1 MSPNS
6 MPAPAASTPASPAS
20 ADLAVLRAAP
30 ARPAATAAQG
40 ADARDPAPPGKES
53 PAGGAEK
60 GTAGPN
66 ARAAVATPAGDATP
80 TNTASTFG
88 QTLAASMT
96 ASAAPAQPAA
106 ATPARSL
113 KGKSADTKP
122 ADAQTAASANPAN
135 QALIAAGLIPQSFS
149 PGAADAGAGS
159 AGDAQAQ
166 APAIAAAI
174 AAAISPA
181 ISPAIAPG
189 AAPAIAPGAA
199 ASPSVAQP
207 PVNMTVTG
215 ALKASEPEVLDL
227 PRGTAAPG
235 LDEDAPAAVA
245 ISAPTRAAL
254 QSALS
259 AAIRIQG
266 GPESGTSSNQTAGNG
281 NDLAGIGAALS
292 GAAASTGAAAQAP
305 PAAAP
310 QSAANVTVQVHT
322 EVGSSSWATELGTRL
337 HWMTGAGIGSASLRL
352 TPAELGPVEV
362 KISVHQNAA
371 SVWFSAAQPDTRTA
385 LEQALPRLKELFSA
399 QGMNLAQAGVS
410 DQSARSAPRE
420 REPHASG
427 ARAGAGRE
435 LAVTSIPSATR
446 AHQGLIDTYA

>member
-122 ADAQTAASANPAN
+122 ADAQTAASANRAN

-159 AGDAQAQ
+159 AGDGQAQ

-174 AAAISPA
+174 A
-181 ISPAIAPG
+181 PAIAPTI
-189 AAPAIAPGAA
+189 APTIAPGAA

-215 ALKASEPEVLDL
+215 ALKASEPDALEL

-235 LDEDAPAAVA
+235 PDEDAPAAAA
-245 ISAPTRAAL
+245 ISSPTRATL

-435 LAVTSIPSATR
+435 LTATSIPSTTR

>member
-159 AGDAQAQ
+159 AGNAQAQ
-166 APAIAAAI
+166 APAI

-181 ISPAIAPG
+181 ISPAI
-189 AAPAIAPGAA
+189 APAIAPGAA

-215 ALKASEPEVLDL
+215 ALKASEPEALDL

-235 LDEDAPAAVA
+235 PDEDAPAAVA

-310 QSAANVTVQVHT
+310 QSAANVTAQVHA

-427 ARAGAGRE
+427 ARAAAGRE
-435 LAVTSIPSATR
+435 LTATSIPSATR

>member
-1 MSPNS
+1 VSPDS

-40 ADARDPAPPGKES
+40 ADARDPALPGKES
-53 PAGGAEK
+53 PAGGART

-66 ARAAVATPAGDATP
+66 ARAAVATPAGDAAP
-80 TNTASTFG
+80 TNTATTFG

-96 ASAAPAQPAA
+96 ASAAPAQPVAA
-106 ATPARSL
+106 QPATATPARSL
-113 KGKSADTKP
+113 KGKSTDTKP

-149 PGAADAGAGS
+149 PGAAGAGAGF

-174 AAAISPA
+174 AAAI
-181 ISPAIAPG
+181 
-189 AAPAIAPGAA
+189 APAIAPAAAPAAA

-215 ALKASEPEVLDL
+215 ALKASEPEALEL

-235 LDEDAPAAVA
+235 PDEDAPAAA
-245 ISAPTRAAL
+245 EISAPTRATL

-266 GPESGTSSNQTAGNG
+266 RPESGSSSNQAAGSG

-292 GAAASTGAAAQAP
+292 GAAASTSAAAQAP

-310 QSAANVTVQVHT
+310 QSTANVTVQVHS

-337 HWMTGAGIGSASLRL
+337 HWMAGAGIGSASLRL

-385 LEQALPRLKELFSA
+385 LEQALPRLRELFSA

-420 REPHASG
+420 PEAGG
-427 ARAGAGRE
+427 ARAAAGRE
-435 LAVTSIPSATR
+435 LTATSIPSATR
-446 AHQGLIDTYA
+446 THQGLIDTYA